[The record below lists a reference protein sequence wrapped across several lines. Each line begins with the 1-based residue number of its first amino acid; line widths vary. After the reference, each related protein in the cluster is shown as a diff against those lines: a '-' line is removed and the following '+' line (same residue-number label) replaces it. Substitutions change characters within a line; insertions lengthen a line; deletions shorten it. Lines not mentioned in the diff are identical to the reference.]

1 MATTKPLTLAQ
12 ARTIVGKFQ
21 TSSKVNAA
29 RVTSMLPHVAKSAA
43 TIVDEVYLA
52 YHAAEANVPYAFG
65 ESTIQTALNVA
76 KAWANLPASV
86 KGNLTA
92 EDTVTILDALVQ
104 VRRTPA
110 KLPDR
115 TIPKGVAVKRELT
128 GKRKDIL
135 GGERALSHVMSALAK
150 EADASKWVTI
160 VTGAHVVL
168 LGATNDVR
176 RAGKV
181 TPASDDDAA
190 TDVVTGHNGRAADAR
205 EGDERAEKQNRK
217 ATRKSKHERDPLE
230 PAKPGNEV
238 ENLPGSGTSTDTG
251 KAPAKILALADA
263 DLAATMRHMRML
275 LAGGATITPT
285 LDTAFTA
292 LAEAW
297 EEAARSQTTSKAL
310 AAVA

>member
-1 MATTKPLTLAQ
+1 MATIKPLTLAQ
-12 ARTIVGKFQ
+12 ARTIIGKFK
-21 TSSKVNAA
+21 TDSKVNHA
-29 RVTSMLPHVAKSAA
+29 RVMSVLPYVAKSAT

-52 YHAAEANVPYAFG
+52 YHAEGANVPYAFG

-86 KGNLTA
+86 RAKLDKPA
-92 EDTVTILDALVQ
+92 EVEIIDALVQ
-104 VRRTPA
+104 IRRTLA

-115 TIPKGVAVKRELT
+115 TVPRGAAVKREMT
-128 GKRKDIL
+128 GKKRWIL
-135 GGERALSHVMSALAK
+135 GGERALSHVMTALAK
-150 EADASKWVTI
+150 EADATKWLTI

-168 LGATNDVR
+168 LGAANDVR

-205 EGDERAEKQNRK
+205 TGDEKAEKQNRK

-297 EEAARSQTTSKAL
+297 EEAARSQTTSKVL
-310 AAVA
+310 AAA